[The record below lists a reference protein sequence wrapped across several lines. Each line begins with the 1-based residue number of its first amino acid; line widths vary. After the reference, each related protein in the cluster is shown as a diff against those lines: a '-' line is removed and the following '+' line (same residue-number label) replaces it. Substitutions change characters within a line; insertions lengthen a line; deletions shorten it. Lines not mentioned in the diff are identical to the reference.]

1 MKQIQ
6 IDRKHMLDDT
16 LAYLDTR
23 STLWNSI
30 AKIGEVKNKLTQL
43 SLAIDTSAMQQ
54 EQSKV
59 TLGKVKAELKR
70 TIADKADVLNDVVE
84 VFALMNG
91 NEKLAEKMAD
101 SASDLYRMKYDDMQ
115 RRVKVIIDSAT
126 EHQAELIAEYGL
138 TAEQVTDLQNDY
150 DRLNELSGQPREYQ
164 ISSAVATQTLEELF
178 TEVNNLLENQLD
190 NLMKVFKR
198 RDAAFYM
205 GYEKARMVV
214 NH

>member
-16 LAYLDTR
+16 LSYLDTH
-23 STLWNSI
+23 SALWNSI
-30 AKIGEVKNKLTQL
+30 AKIGEVKNKLTEL
-43 SLAIDTSAMQQ
+43 SVAIDTSAMQQ
-54 EQSKV
+54 ELSKV
-59 TLGKVKAELKR
+59 TLGKIKAELKR
-70 TIADKADVLNDVVE
+70 TIANKADVLNDLVE
-84 VFALMNG
+84 VFARMNR
-91 NEKLAEKMAD
+91 NETLAAKMAD

-115 RRVKVIIDSAT
+115 RRVKVIIDSAIQYQ
-126 EHQAELIAEYGL
+126 EELTREYGL
-138 TAEQVTDLQNDY
+138 TAEQITGLQADY

-178 TEVNNLLENQLD
+178 TEVNNLLVNELD

>member
-126 EHQAELIAEYGL
+126 EHQEELIAEYGL